1 MGKWTHAQD
10 ERGGDGSSSLL
21 CKVVLSTARKEAVL
35 RKGATSRI
43 WASLT
48 VHACC
53 LLCCGS
59 AVDYSELGYIVSSLK
74 FPHYR
79 MACGLLKA
87 VILPLCVWWFR
98 TLPGIVLQLT
108 HLLSQLW
115 ETLFCCVDT
124 QVLIN
129 AAPLLWENKCYRII
143 PALRV
148 YSDSVII
155 ANVAHVLGQG
165 LSTSWRFYVPRS
177 YVFSPPPI

>member
-1 MGKWTHAQD
+1 MDTCPRWKRWWWEQF
-10 ERGGDGSSSLL
+10 SSLQGGSL
-21 CKVVLSTARKEAVL
+21 HCQERCSAKEGSYVKDLGQPHHTCMLPSVL
-35 RKGATSRI
+35 R
-43 WASLT
+43 
-48 VHACC
+48 
-53 LLCCGS
+53 S

-98 TLPGIVLQLT
+98 TWPGIVLQLT

-124 QVLIN
+124 EVLIN

-165 LSTSWRFYVPRS
+165 LSTSWRSYVPRS